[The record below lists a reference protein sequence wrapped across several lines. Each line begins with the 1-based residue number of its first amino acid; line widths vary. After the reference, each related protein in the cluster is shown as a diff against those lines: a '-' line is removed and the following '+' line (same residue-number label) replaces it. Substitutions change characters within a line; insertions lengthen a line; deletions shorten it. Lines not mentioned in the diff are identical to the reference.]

1 MREHCTLLR
10 LSCNNTNYIFTQC
23 TIYKCFRNGK
33 YCFSTHYII
42 MYKWI
47 GNSHYC
53 TAGIKKSDGIE
64 QLRTYK
70 SLKSCSVAVS
80 LYDIENCGIPDPG
93 LCWVGSDQHSRH
105 LELLY
110 CLGGASPLNC
120 WIDELFPGLWTL
132 VCVFESDEMRSIQ
145 RSHRTK

>member
-1 MREHCTLLR
+1 
-10 LSCNNTNYIFTQC
+10 
-23 TIYKCFRNGK
+23 
-33 YCFSTHYII
+33 

-110 CLGGASPLNC
+110 CLGGASLIRAVREEEEKVRGKRGKKREIKTK
-120 WIDELFPGLWTL
+120 WINIITY
-132 VCVFESDEMRSIQ
+132 SS
-145 RSHRTK
+145 